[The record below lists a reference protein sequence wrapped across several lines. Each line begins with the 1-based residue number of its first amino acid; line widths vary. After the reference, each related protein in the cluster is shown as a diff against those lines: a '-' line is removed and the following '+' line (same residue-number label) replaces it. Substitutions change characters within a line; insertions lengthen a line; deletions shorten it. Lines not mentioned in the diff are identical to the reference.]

1 MPPQRCDD
9 IILIEP
15 DLELI
20 IVQFENRRT
29 SHFLPTNV
37 ESAPIQTRNTN
48 CHQKVRTNHLKTW
61 CIVVG
66 LIFVGV
72 FTFVMKL
79 VYGDSYHFYVM

>member
-1 MPPQRCDD
+1 MPPQRCND

-20 IVQFENRRT
+20 IVRFEDRRT

-37 ESAPIQTRNTN
+37 ESSPVQTQNRNRDQKIQT
-48 CHQKVRTNHLKTW
+48 HHLKTW
-61 CIVVG
+61 CIVIG

-79 VYGDSYHFYVM
+79 IYGDNYHFYVM